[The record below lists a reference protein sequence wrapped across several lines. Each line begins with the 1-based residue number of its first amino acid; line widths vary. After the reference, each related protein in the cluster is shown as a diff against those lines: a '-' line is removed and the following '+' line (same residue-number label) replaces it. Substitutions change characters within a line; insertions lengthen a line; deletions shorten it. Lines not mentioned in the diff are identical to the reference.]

1 MSVINTNAL
10 VVMADPGCDPGEP
23 VAVDQFIARVL
34 RRAHQMAETVGAP
47 DEARAILHVAQLFA
61 DDLAETDPR
70 FDRLRFIEAATR
82 PSEQLE
88 AHNGKA

>member
-1 MSVINTNAL
+1 MSVINTNAHL
-10 VVMADPGCDPGEP
+10 VVADPGCDPGEP

-34 RRAHQMAETVGAP
+34 RRAHRTAESVGAP

-61 DDLAETDPR
+61 DDLAETDPQ

-82 PSEQLE
+82 PSEQRE
-88 AHNGKA
+88 NHRRKA